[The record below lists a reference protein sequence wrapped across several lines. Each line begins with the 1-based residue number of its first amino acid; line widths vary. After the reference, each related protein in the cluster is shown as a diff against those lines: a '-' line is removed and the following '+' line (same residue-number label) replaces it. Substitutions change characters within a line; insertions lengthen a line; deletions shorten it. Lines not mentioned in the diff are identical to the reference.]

1 MIKKLIF
8 IACALA
14 LMPVFIG
21 CGGMPRNAVATVKG
35 NVITMNDLDEQID
48 LYIKSS
54 GATMPEKDS
63 EEYKNLQ
70 REVLEYLIADRIF
83 ALEAEER
90 DISVTDEE
98 VDEQINQM
106 KEQSGGEEVF
116 QQQLDAMNATIDQI
130 MERVRYDLLFRK
142 VQAEVNKDAPKVPDE
157 EVRAY
162 YDENIADY
170 TNEEETRQVKHILVK
185 TEEEA
190 NQVKE
195 RLVAGEDFAT
205 LASELSLDTGSAGMG
220 GLLPQPVTAT
230 NSGLV
235 PEFEAAM
242 AQLKEGEVSGPVQTT
257 YGFHIIVVERIIPPG
272 PTPFDA
278 VKEQIRQQIQ
288 TLQYDYDYFRE
299 WFEEAKVRY
308 EVEYSEGFE
317 PVTEETGT
325 GTSTAT
331 SGEAS
336 QPTAP
341 EPAQ

>member
-1 MIKKLIF
+1 MIKKLIV

-14 LMPVFIG
+14 LLPVWIG

-48 LYIKSS
+48 LYVKSS
-54 GATMPEKDS
+54 GAPMPEKDS
-63 EEYKNLQ
+63 EEFKSLQ
-70 REVLEYLIADRIF
+70 HEVLEYLIADRIF
-83 ALEAEER
+83 ALEAEAR

-98 VDEQINQM
+98 VDELINQM

-142 VQAEVNKDAPKVPDE
+142 VQAEVNKEAPKVPDA

-162 YDENIADY
+162 YDEHIAEY
-170 TNEEETRQVKHILVK
+170 TNDQETRQVKHILVN

-190 NQVKE
+190 SQVKA
-195 RLVAGEDFAT
+195 RLGAGEDFAT
-205 LASELSLDTGSAGMG
+205 LASELSLDTGSAGTG
-220 GLLPQPVTAT
+220 GMLPQPVTVT

-242 AQLKEGEVSGPVQTT
+242 GQLKEGEVSGPVQTS
-257 YGFHIIVVERIIPPG
+257 YGFHIIAVERIIPPG
-272 PTPFDA
+272 ATPFDA
-278 VKEQIRQQIQ
+278 VEAQIKQQIQ

-325 GTSTAT
+325 GTSTTPT
-331 SGEAS
+331 SDAS
-336 QPTAP
+336 QPAAP
-341 EPAQ
+341 VSAQ